1 MPPENLLKQR
11 IKNGKVVVALRI
23 PIDTERSRLEDALAK
38 DTFHLLYVDGQH
50 SAFSEDQLVTLC
62 ATAENMGLPVQFR
75 IPHTRQAHLVGRY
88 LDLGLSAILVP
99 EVVEQATVDDAV
111 AYSYYPQVG
120 LRSFGGS
127 TRHGL
132 KGWGGN
138 VDPLAYAKWWNDYV
152 VLAIQLES
160 VEAIS
165 NARRLA
171 KNGVDYVAFGPTD
184 LRLSLAGHP
193 NYPLQTV
200 DACMQ
205 NVAEQLQ
212 GTGIRLGMAVTTVP
226 EERDKYLEMGITI
239 FQQSINR

>member
-1 MPPENLLKQR
+1 MN
-11 IKNGKVVVALRI
+11 
-23 PIDTERSRLEDALAK
+23 T
-38 DTFHLLYVDGQH
+38 
-50 SAFSEDQLVTLC
+50 
-62 ATAENMGLPVQFR
+62 
-75 IPHTRQAHLVGRY
+75 
-88 LDLGLSAILVP
+88 
-99 EVVEQATVDDAV
+99 
-111 AYSYYPQVG
+111 
-120 LRSFGGS
+120 
-127 TRHGL
+127 
-132 KGWGGN
+132 
-138 VDPLAYAKWWNDYV
+138 V